1 MMQSIGGSNFTRP
14 LRADNQQP
22 APPPQQPTPP
32 APPPQPEPPPAP
44 QPQDAVFTFNPQD
57 PMVFAPSTTTIKNVV
72 NGESGPEVDRAK
84 LNGGLTT
91 NEEGGFVFPTCDERH
106 HAAVTFASVARTIE
120 LFEQATGEP
129 IQWAFGDSKLEVNN
143 DGGDM
148 INAYYARDERSVNF
162 FHHTDAVMGREVRSG
177 DSGEVVAHEVGHAIL
192 DGLRPD
198 YFDAWAPDVGAF
210 HEAFGDMMGM
220 LFALKDDRTRSRVL
234 IETGGD
240 LSKKNVVSALG
251 EELGIAINDE
261 VGKNRTGGN
270 WTRNAVNSFTWKD
283 PADLPF
289 NPADPNELG
298 SEVHNFSRLWSG
310 AFYEILSGVN
320 EMNKAAG
327 LSTADALAKTAD
339 DGMKLLTNLMKDAPR
354 GEFTY
359 RDMAQAMVQSD
370 QNYNNGEYAGLI
382 QSVMEKREILEA
394 APPPPPPPPQQP
406 PQQPPTQPAP
416 PPEQPPAPPTQPA
429 PPPQQPPAP
438 PTKSLIEKDEA
449 PVRNM
454 RLTLNG
460 NDFGMFQGAEIAV
473 PVDSKE
479 ALGKDV
485 ALRERT
491 ENNLKR
497 YIAEG
502 RIRYNEPNYTMKPAD
517 RFDKD
522 GRPYVGI
529 VTWEDG
535 KMKIERNKVAV

>member
-1 MMQSIGGSNFTRP
+1 MMQTIGGSNFTRP
-14 LRADNQQP
+14 VRADGNT
-22 APPPQQPTPP
+22 PPQQPTPP
-32 APPPQPEPPPAP
+32 TPPPQEPPAP
-44 QPQDAVFTFNPQD
+44 QPQDTVFTFNPQD

-72 NGESGPEVDRAK
+72 SGENGPEVDRAK
-84 LNGGLTT
+84 LNGGLTA
-91 NEEGGFVFPTCDERH
+91 NEEGGFVFPSCDERH
-106 HAAVTFASVARTIE
+106 HAAVTFSAVAKTVEI
-120 LFEQATGEP
+120 FEQATGQP
-129 IQWAFGDSKLEVNN
+129 IQWAFGNSKLEVNH

-162 FHHTDAVMGREVRSG
+162 FHHEDAIMGRAVHSG

-261 VGKNRTGGN
+261 TGKNRTGGN

-289 NPADPNELG
+289 NPPNPDDLG

-310 AFYEILSGVN
+310 AFYDVLNGVN

-339 DGMKLLTNLMKDAPR
+339 DGLKILANLMKEAPN
-354 GEFTY
+354 GEFTF
-359 RDMAQAMVQSD
+359 RDMANAMISSD
-370 QNYNNGEYAGLI
+370 RNNNNGQYADLI
-382 QSVMEKREILEA
+382 QNVMVKREILA
-394 APPPPPPPPQQP
+394 APAPEPPPQE
-406 PQQPPTQPAP
+406 PPTD
-416 PPEQPPAPPTQPA
+416 
-429 PPPQQPPAP
+429 PAP
-438 PTKSLIEKDEA
+438 PTKSLLNQEEG
-449 PVRNM
+449 PVRNL
-454 RLTLNG
+454 RLTLSG
-460 NDFGMFQGAEIAV
+460 ADFGKFQGAEVKI

-485 ALRERT
+485 SLRERT
-491 ENNLKR
+491 EGNLKR

-502 RIRYNEPNYTMKPAD
+502 RILYTEPNQVVKPAD

-522 GRPYVGI
+522 GKPYIGI